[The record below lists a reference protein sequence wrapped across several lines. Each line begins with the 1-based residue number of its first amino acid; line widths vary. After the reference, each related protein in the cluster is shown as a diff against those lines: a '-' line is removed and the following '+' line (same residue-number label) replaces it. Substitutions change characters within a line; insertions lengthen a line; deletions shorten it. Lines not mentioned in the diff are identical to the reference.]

1 MIRKLLLIF
10 SNIDLGFVNWI
21 VSNTN
26 FFSSMRMR
34 LKTIVRKSNDN
45 IANAPA
51 KTDKSIVFDK
61 FIRDANL
68 SIFPEGSQ
76 FEIKRRAEIYE
87 KPNASNIEKI
97 FRTRGDCRNLEK
109 TLLIYTERENV
120 AIKQTTEMT
129 NHSLAV

>member
-1 MIRKLLLIF
+1 MSTKFLLIL

-21 VSNTN
+21 VQNTY

-34 LKTIVRKSNDN
+34 LKTIERKSNDN

-68 SIFPEGSQ
+68 SIFSEGSQ
-76 FEIKRRAEIYE
+76 FEIKRQAEIYE
-87 KPNASNIEKI
+87 KPNASNIEI
-97 FRTRGDCRNLEK
+97 ISRTGGDCRNLEK

-129 NHSLAV
+129 HHSLAV